1 MKNKKVAVAAGVGL
15 LSAITIVVCSC
26 FSEHDPAGTI
36 YNSTESAQKDGVNFE
51 ITSSAPEDTDKDIHT
66 EISVPDVPAAP
77 SPEKQPKYDDPES
90 YIIYDKS
97 TDTYTLAKEEEKVG
111 KESLFV
117 GDSTCLG
124 FSTWEVIDSK
134 NVYATGNV
142 GARNMLD
149 YEMYYLSEPAK
160 FVNVLNAVKP
170 KHIFFWMGMN
180 DVNMTSSEEYCENYK
195 VIIDT
200 ALKNSDA
207 DIYICA
213 ITPISNL
220 NFTEPAYISEFNDAI
235 GHFVRKNYKERVY
248 TVNFGE
254 PLKNAEG
261 ILDEQYNGG
270 DGIHLSR
277 KAYYVAMHEI
287 NKQIKKTKER

>member
-1 MKNKKVAVAAGVGL
+1 MKNKKIVFAAGISV

-26 FSEHDPAGTI
+26 SEHSGTV
-36 YNSTESAQKDGVNFE
+36 YNSTESVGQDGVNVE
-51 ITSSAPEDTDKDIHT
+51 SASSTPESTETSAPND
-66 EISVPDVPAAP
+66 ISVPDAPATSIPAP
-77 SPEKQPKYDDPES
+77 KPKYDDPDS
-90 YIIYDKS
+90 YIKYDKS
-97 TDTYTLAKEEEKVG
+97 TDTYSLSEEEEKLG

-117 GDSTCLG
+117 GDSICLG
-124 FSTWEVIDSK
+124 FSTWSVVDSK

-160 FVNVLNAVKP
+160 FTYVLNETKP
-170 KHIFFWMGMN
+170 KNIFFWMGMN

-195 VIIDT
+195 TIIDT
-200 ALKNSDA
+200 ALKISTA
-207 DIYICA
+207 DVYVCA
-213 ITPISNL
+213 ITPVSNL
-220 NFTEPAYISEFNDAI
+220 KFTEPVYISEFNDAI
-235 GHFVRKNYKERVY
+235 RHFVQTNYKDRVHII
-248 TVNFGE
+248 NFGE
-254 PLKNAEG
+254 PLKNADG

-287 NKQIKKTKER
+287 NTQIKKIKER